1 MTLVIEVIVGILLA
15 FWLKNKI
22 GVWRNRRNITKCR
35 DVFLRAT
42 PSDLIHYAIDSEEFI
57 YTRNERTYLLEL
69 AIETDEPKRQKL
81 AEAIAQNAAGRL
93 LAFMEGK
100 SQPSAMTDLDK
111 LWLEEMENKAAPWR
125 TLIQIFDAAEKP
137 LNDGVRQNMRLALG
151 LKEATDK
158 TLVPPAMYAGGTP
171 YDEYRRQHPL
181 TEEQIEENRLELLR
195 EFAPQF
201 LDKQKK

>member
-35 DVFLRAT
+35 DVFLRAM
-42 PSDLIHYAIDSEEFI
+42 PSDMIHYAIDSEEFL
-57 YTRNERTYLLEL
+57 YTRNERMYLLEL
-69 AIETDEPKRQKL
+69 AIETDASKRQKL
-81 AEAIAQNAAGRL
+81 AEAIAQNAAARL

-100 SQPSAMTDLDK
+100 SQPSVMTDMDK
-111 LWLEEMENKAAPWR
+111 LWLEEMENKIAPWHM
-125 TLIQIFDAAEKP
+125 LIQIFDAAQKP
-137 LNDGVRQNMRLALG
+137 LNDGLRQNMRSALG
-151 LKEATDK
+151 LKGATEK
-158 TLVPPAMYAGGTP
+158 TLVPPAEYVDGIP

-181 TEEQIEENRLELLR
+181 TAQQIEDNRLQLLR
-195 EFAPQF
+195 EFAPEF